1 MEPAVLVTAVITSI
15 ILIIF
20 IVVILFVF
28 VQKSPGLALCLIGVV
43 MSIAAAVQASVSGVG
58 VHTNAGQFVAV
69 ASGSSPLL
77 KVAVILVLSG
87 VALMFV
93 SRPQAGAVAAE
104 QKEKAHVA

>member
-1 MEPAVLVTAVITSI
+1 MEPAVLVTAIISSI
-15 ILIIF
+15 FLIVF
-20 IVVILFVF
+20 IAAILFVF
-28 VQKSPGLALCLIGVV
+28 VQRSPGLALCLIGVV

-87 VALMFV
+87 VALMYW
-93 SRPQAGAVAAE
+93 SRPQSAAVASE
-104 QKEKAHVA
+104 QKETTHVA